1 MKDYE
6 IYNIPHFTTQN
17 GITLDIKLAYKTYG
31 ELSKKADNA
40 IVIPTFYG
48 GRHTDTEYLFG
59 PARAIDTNRY
69 FVIVP
74 NMFGN
79 GYSTSPSNTAAPYGR
94 SVFPLMT
101 LYDNAV
107 CQHKL
112 VTEHL
117 GVERIK
123 LVSGFSMGAAQTF
136 QWGVLFPEQIDAIAP
151 ICGAARIAAHNHVFV
166 ESAINTLKLDVDFKH
181 GWYESPPIRGILT
194 FGHVYAAW
202 LFSQDFFRE
211 KMYTKMGLA
220 SPNDVIKFTQNYFLQ
235 NDANDLVAM
244 AHTWLTADVSA
255 NDRFNGAF
263 DAALASA
270 TCRAIVMPSTT
281 DLYFRVADSAY
292 EVTKMPNAE
301 LRPIESKWGHGAGFG
316 IDDNDSVFVDTA
328 LGELL
333 N

>member
-1 MKDYE
+1 VEDNQ
-6 IYNIPHFTTQN
+6 IYYIPNFTTQN
-17 GITLDIKLAYKTYG
+17 GITFDIKVAYKTYG
-31 ELSKKADNA
+31 ELSKESDNA

-59 PARAIDTNRY
+59 PDRAIDTTKH

-79 GYSTSPSNTAAPYGR
+79 GYSSSPSNTEPPYGKGA
-94 SVFPLMT
+94 FPLMT
-101 LYDNAV
+101 LHDNVV

-117 GVERIK
+117 GVKRIK

-136 QWGVLFPEQIDAIAP
+136 QWGVLFPDQINAIAP
-151 ICGAARIAAHNHVFV
+151 ICGAARVAAHNQVFL
-166 ESAINTLKLDVDFKH
+166 ESAVNALKLDVHFNQ
-181 GWYESPPIRGILT
+181 GWYQSAPIKGILT
-194 FGHVYAAW
+194 FGHIYAAW

-211 KMYTKMGLA
+211 KIYTKMGLA

-244 AHTWLTADVSA
+244 AGTWLTADVSA
-255 NDRFNGAF
+255 NNRFNGDF
-263 DAALASA
+263 DAALAA
-270 TCRAIVMPSTT
+270 ITCRAIVLPSTT
-281 DLYFRVADSAY
+281 DLYFRVADNAY

-316 IDDNDSVFVDTA
+316 IDDDDSLFVDDA
-328 LGELL
+328 LRELL